1 MPDFSS
7 ISRLGGVNG
16 VQYNANAAAGN
27 YEKENA
33 NFLKL
38 FSGEVLTVFNRE
50 TIFKDLTLKRSISS
64 GKSASFP
71 ITGRFSSRYH
81 RPGDW
86 ITGQGN
92 KGQIGEKIITID
104 DLLIADVSL
113 YNLDEAKLHWDVRS
127 IYSKELGRAL
137 SRAYDQRLVRTL
149 LAASESDG
157 RVDDWDS
164 KTFAV
169 TSAPADVTVA
179 SISGNNITMSGQ
191 MANFATFAAGTVM
204 YGEDS
209 GAYGVITTTATNA
222 SPSVIVINPIG
233 AIGTG
238 SDSTFKVGERV
249 FVLSKLPGGTSYT
262 GIDLNAAANR
272 NARGD
277 LIVENLYKACQA
289 LDEKDAPRDGRTV
302 VLSPGAYYDVINSD
316 RAINTDWNSGGGENG
331 SFKSNKVLSVAGF
344 DVRVSNH
351 LGVNSYTSG
360 QTYAGISNQTATNR
374 GERPNYINGK
384 DGSDGTTA
392 AGYNDYWQDEQ
403 GNTSAAANLFGLCFT
418 KEAVGTVALKDLSM
432 QMTGSEYKAMTQS
445 TMMVAS
451 YAVGHGILRPDCCV
465 SLLHD
470 GNPY

>member
-7 ISRLGGVNG
+7 ISRLGSVNG

-27 YEKENA
+27 YERENS

-50 TIFKDLTLKRSISS
+50 TIFKDLTMRRSISS

-92 KGQIGEKIITID
+92 KGMIGEKIITID

-113 YNLDEAKLHWDVRS
+113 SDLDEAKLHWDVRS

-137 SRAYDQRLVRTL
+137 ARSYDQRLARTL
-149 LAASESDG
+149 LTASESDG

-164 KTFAV
+164 KRFQLNSGTY
-169 TSAPADVTVA
+169 A
-179 SISGNNITMSGQ
+179 SVSTNTITMS
-191 MANFATFAAGTVM
+191 ANFQTAELSYWAVGTTV

-209 GAYGVITTTATNA
+209 GAYAVITTAPSNGAATF
-222 SPSVIVINPIG
+222 VVNPIG

-238 SDSTFKVGERV
+238 SDAAFTVGERL
-249 FVLSKLPGGTSYT
+249 FVLNKLPGGTSYT
-262 GIDLNAAANR
+262 GINLNGAADR

-289 LDEKDAPRDGRTV
+289 LDEKDAPSDGRVV
-302 VLSPGAYYDVINSD
+302 VLSPGAYYDVLNSD
-316 RAINTDWNSGGGENG
+316 RAINTDWNGGSGQNG
-331 SFKSNKVLSVAGF
+331 TFKGNSVARVAGF
-344 DVRVSNH
+344 EVRLSNH
-351 LGVNSYTSG
+351 LGINSYTSG
-360 QTYAGISNQTATNR
+360 QTYAGINNQAATTR
-374 GERPNYINGK
+374 GERPNYINGR
-384 DGSDGTTA
+384 DGSDGQAA

-403 GNTSAAANLFGLCFT
+403 GNTSSIANLFGLAFT
-418 KEAVGTVALKDLSM
+418 KETVGTVALKDLSM

>member
-16 VQYNANAAAGN
+16 VQYNANSASGN

-33 NFLKL
+33 NFLKI

-50 TIFKDLTLKRSISS
+50 TIFKDLTQKRTISS

-104 DLLIADVSL
+104 DLLIADASI
-113 YNLDEAKLHWDVRS
+113 YDLDEAKLHWDVRS

-137 SRAYDQRLVRTL
+137 SRAYDERLVRTL
-149 LAASESDG
+149 LTASESDG
-157 RVDDWDS
+157 RVDDWDN
-164 KTFAV
+164 KTYA
-169 TSAPADVTVA
+169 TASGGDVTIA
-179 SISGNNITMSGQ
+179 SISGNNITMSAQ
-191 MANFATFAAGTVM
+191 MTAASQAKFAAGEVM
-204 YGEDS
+204 YGADS

-222 SPSVIVINPIG
+222 NPSVIVINPIG

-238 SDSTFKVGERV
+238 TKAAFDVGEKL
-249 FVLSKLPGGTSYT
+249 FVLEKLPGGTSYT
-262 GIDLNAAANR
+262 GIDLNGASDR

-289 LDEKDAPRDGRTV
+289 LDEKDAPKDGRIV

-316 RAINTDWNSGGGENG
+316 RAINTDWNGGSGQNG
-331 SFKSNKVLSVAGF
+331 TFAGNRVLSVAGF
-344 DVRVSNH
+344 TVKTSNN
-351 LGVNSYTSG
+351 LGSASYGNTYSG
-360 QTYAGISNQTATNR
+360 IANQSATTR
-374 GERPNYINGK
+374 GERPNYINAQ
-384 DGSDGTTA
+384 DGSDGTA
-392 AGYNDYWQDEQ
+392 ASGTNDYYQDEQ
-403 GNTSAAANLFGLCFT
+403 GNASSVANLFGLCFT
-418 KEAVGTVALKDLSM
+418 KEAVGTVALKDLNM

-451 YAVGHGILRPDCCV
+451 YAVGHGILRPDCAV

-470 GNPY
+470 GNPW

>member
-7 ISRLGGVNG
+7 ISRLGGING
-16 VQYNANAAAGN
+16 VQYNANSASGN

-33 NFLKL
+33 NFMKI

-50 TIFKDLTLKRSISS
+50 TIFKDLTQKRTISS
-64 GKSASFP
+64 GKSAEFP

-92 KGQIGEKIITID
+92 KGMTGSKIITID
-104 DLLIADVSL
+104 DLLIADASI
-113 YNLDEAKLHWDVRS
+113 YDLDEAKLHWDVRS

-137 SRAYDQRLVRTL
+137 SRAYDQRLVRVLQT
-149 LAASESDG
+149 ASESDG

-164 KTFAV
+164 KIFQLNSGTY
-169 TSAPADVTVA
+169 A
-179 SISGNNITMSGQ
+179 SVSTNTITIS
-191 MANFATFAAGTVM
+191 ANFQTAELADWAVGKTV

-209 GAYGVITTTATNA
+209 GAYAVITTAPTNGAATF
-222 SPSVIVINPIG
+222 VVNPIG

-238 SDSTFKVGERV
+238 TNSTFTVGERL
-249 FVLSKLPGGTSYT
+249 FTLNKLPGGTSYT
-262 GIDLNAAANR
+262 AINLNGAANR
-272 NARGD
+272 NARGE

-289 LDEKDAPRDGRTV
+289 LDEKDAPKDGRTV

-316 RAINTDWNSGGGENG
+316 RAINTDWNAGGGANG
-331 SFKSNKVLSVAGF
+331 DFKSNRVLSVAGF
-344 DVRVSNH
+344 DVRTSNH
-351 LGVNSYTSG
+351 LGSASYGQSYSG
-360 QTYAGISNQTATNR
+360 TGAQAATTR
-374 GERPNYINGK
+374 GERPNYINAK
-384 DGSDGTTA
+384 DGSDGSAA
-392 AGYNDYWQDEQ
+392 AGTNDYYQDEQ
-403 GNTSAAANLFGLCFT
+403 GNTSTITNLFGLCFT
-418 KEAVGTVALKDLSM
+418 KEAVGTVALKDLNM

-451 YAVGHGILRPDCCV
+451 YACGHGILRPDCAV

-470 GNPY
+470 GNPW

>member
-1 MPDFSS
+1 MPDFASL
-7 ISRLGGVNG
+7 SRLGGING
-16 VQYNANAAAGN
+16 VQYNAGSASGN
-27 YEKENA
+27 FEKENA
-33 NFLKL
+33 NFLKI

-50 TIFKDLTLKRSISS
+50 TIFKDLTQKRTISS

-104 DLLIADVSL
+104 DLLIADASIYDL
-113 YNLDEAKLHWDVRS
+113 EEAKLHWDVRS
-127 IYSKELGRAL
+127 IYSRELGRAL
-137 SRAYDQRLVRTL
+137 SRSYDQRLVRTL
-149 LAASESDG
+149 LTASESDG
-157 RVDDWDS
+157 RVNDWDS
-164 KTFAV
+164 KRFQLNGGTY
-169 TSAPADVTVA
+169 A
-179 SISGNNITMSGQ
+179 SVSTNTITLS
-191 MANFATFAAGTVM
+191 ANFQTAELSYWAAGTVV

-209 GAYGVITTTATNA
+209 GAYGVITTAPTNGAATF
-222 SPSVIVINPIG
+222 VINPIG

-238 SDSTFKVGERV
+238 SNSTFTVGERL
-249 FVLSKLPGGTSYT
+249 FVLNKLPGGTSYT
-262 GIDLNAAANR
+262 GINLNGAADR

-277 LIVENLYKACQA
+277 LIVENLMKACQA
-289 LDEKDAPRDGRTV
+289 LDEKDAPKDGRIA
-302 VLSPGAYYDVINSD
+302 VLSPGAYYDVISSD
-316 RAINTDWNSGGGENG
+316 RAINTDFNGGDGRNGTFAGNS
-331 SFKSNKVLSVAGF
+331 VAQVAGF
-344 DVRVSNH
+344 QIRTSNH

-360 QTYAGISNQTATNR
+360 QTYAGLSNQSATTR

-392 AGYNDYWQDEQ
+392 AGTNDYYQDEQ
-403 GNTSAAANLFGLCFT
+403 GNGSSVANLFGLCFT
-418 KEAVGTVALKDLSM
+418 KESVGTVALKDISM
-432 QMTGSEYKAMTQS
+432 QMTGAEYKAMTQS

>member
-7 ISRLGGVNG
+7 ISRLGGING
-16 VQYNANAAAGN
+16 VQYNANSAAGN

-33 NFLKL
+33 NFLKI

-50 TIFKDLTLKRSISS
+50 TIFKDLTQKRTISS

-92 KGQIGEKIITID
+92 KGMIGEKIITID
-104 DLLIADVSL
+104 DLLIADASI
-113 YNLDEAKLHWDVRS
+113 YDLDEAKLHWDVRS

-149 LAASESDG
+149 LTASESDG
-157 RVDDWDS
+157 RVDDWDN
-164 KTFAV
+164 KTYAV

-179 SISGNNITMSGQ
+179 STSGNNITMSGQ

-222 SPSVIVINPIG
+222 SRSVSVINPIG

-238 SDSTFKVGERV
+238 TKAAFDVGERV
-249 FVLSKLPGGTSYT
+249 FVLGKLPGGTSYS
-262 GIDLNAAANR
+262 GIDLNGAANR

-289 LDEKDAPRDGRTV
+289 LDEKDAPKDGRIV

-344 DVRVSNH
+344 TVKTSNN
-351 LGVNSYTSG
+351 LGSAAYGNSYSG
-360 QTYAGISNQTATNR
+360 TAAQSATTR
-374 GERPNYINGK
+374 GERPNYINGN
-384 DGSDGTTA
+384 DGSDGTAA
-392 AGYNDYWQDEQ
+392 AGTNDYWQDEQ
-403 GNTSAAANLFGLCFT
+403 GNTSTLTNLFGLCFT
-418 KEAVGTVALKDLSM
+418 KEAVGTVALKDLNM

-451 YAVGHGILRPDCCV
+451 YAVGHGILRPDCAV

-470 GNPY
+470 GNPW

>member
-7 ISRLGGVNG
+7 ISRLGGING
-16 VQYNANAAAGN
+16 VQYNAGSAAGN

-33 NFLKL
+33 NFLKI

-50 TIFKDLTLKRSISS
+50 TIFKDLTQKRTISS

-92 KGQIGEKIITID
+92 KGMIGEKIITID
-104 DLLIADVSL
+104 DLLIADASI
-113 YNLDEAKLHWDVRS
+113 YDLDEAKLHWDVRS

-149 LAASESDG
+149 LTATESDG
-157 RVDDWDS
+157 RVDDWDN
-164 KTFAV
+164 KTYAV

-191 MANFATFAAGTVM
+191 MANYATFAAGVNV

-233 AIGTG
+233 AVGTG
-238 SDSTFKVGERV
+238 SNAAFKVGERL

-262 GIDLNAAANR
+262 GIDLNGAANR

-289 LDEKDAPRDGRTV
+289 LDEKDAPKDGRIV

-316 RAINTDWNSGGGENG
+316 RAINTDWNAGGGENG
-331 SFKSNKVLSVAGF
+331 SFKSNRVLSVAGF
-344 DVRVSNH
+344 TVKTSNN
-351 LGVNSYTSG
+351 LGSASYGNSYSG
-360 QTYAGISNQTATNR
+360 TAAQSATTR
-374 GERPNYINGK
+374 GERPNYINGI
-384 DGSDGTTA
+384 DGSDGTAA
-392 AGYNDYWQDEQ
+392 AGTNDYWQDEQ
-403 GNTSAAANLFGLCFT
+403 GNTSTLTNLFGLCFT
-418 KEAVGTVALKDLSM
+418 KEAVGTVALKDLNM

-451 YAVGHGILRPDCCV
+451 YAVGHGILRPDCAV

-470 GNPY
+470 GNPW

>member
-7 ISRLGGVNG
+7 ISRLGGING
-16 VQYNANAAAGN
+16 VQYNANSAAGN

-33 NFLKL
+33 NFLKI

-50 TIFKDLTLKRSISS
+50 TIFKDLTQKRTISS

-92 KGQIGEKIITID
+92 KGMIGEKIITID
-104 DLLIADVSL
+104 DLLIADASI
-113 YNLDEAKLHWDVRS
+113 YDLDEAKLHWDVRS

-149 LAASESDG
+149 LTATESDG
-157 RVDDWDS
+157 RVDDWDN
-164 KTFAV
+164 KTYAV

-238 SDSTFKVGERV
+238 SKAVFDVGERV

-262 GIDLNAAANR
+262 GIDLNGAANR

-289 LDEKDAPRDGRTV
+289 LDEKDAPKDGRIV

-344 DVRVSNH
+344 TVKTSNN
-351 LGVNSYTSG
+351 LGSASYGNSYSG
-360 QTYAGISNQTATNR
+360 TAAQSATTR
-374 GERPNYINGK
+374 GERPNYINGN
-384 DGSDGTTA
+384 DGSDGTAA
-392 AGYNDYWQDEQ
+392 AGTNDYWQDEQ
-403 GNTSAAANLFGLCFT
+403 GNTSTLTNLFGLCFT
-418 KEAVGTVALKDLSM
+418 KEAVGTVALKDLNM

-451 YAVGHGILRPDCCV
+451 YAVGHGILRPDCAV

-470 GNPY
+470 GNPW

>member
-7 ISRLGGVNG
+7 ISRLGGING
-16 VQYNANAAAGN
+16 AQYNAGAAAGN

-33 NFLKL
+33 NFMKI

-50 TIFKDLTLKRSISS
+50 TIFKDLTQKRTISS
-64 GKSASFP
+64 GKSAEFP

-92 KGQIGEKIITID
+92 KGMTGSKIITID
-104 DLLIADVSL
+104 DLLIADASI
-113 YNLDEAKLHWDVRS
+113 YDLDEAKLHWDVRS

-137 SRAYDQRLVRTL
+137 SRAYDQRLVRVLQT
-149 LAASESDG
+149 ASESDG

-164 KTFAV
+164 KIFQLNSGTY
-169 TSAPADVTVA
+169 A
-179 SISGNNITMSGQ
+179 SVSTNTITIS
-191 MANFATFAAGTVM
+191 ANFQTAELADWAVGKTV

-209 GAYGVITTTATNA
+209 GAYAVITTAPTNGAATF
-222 SPSVIVINPIG
+222 VVNPIG

-238 SDSTFKVGERV
+238 TTSTFTVGERL
-249 FVLSKLPGGTSYT
+249 FTLNKLPGGTSYT
-262 GIDLNAAANR
+262 AINLNGAANR
-272 NARGD
+272 NARGE

-289 LDEKDAPRDGRTV
+289 LDEKDAPKDGRTV

-316 RAINTDWNSGGGENG
+316 RAINTDWNAGGGANG
-331 SFKSNKVLSVAGF
+331 DFKSNRVLSVAGF
-344 DVRVSNH
+344 DVRTSNH
-351 LGVNSYTSG
+351 LGSASYGQSYSG
-360 QTYAGISNQTATNR
+360 TGAQAATTR
-374 GERPNYINGK
+374 GERPNYINAK
-384 DGSDGTTA
+384 DGSDGSAA
-392 AGYNDYWQDEQ
+392 AGTNDYYQDEQ
-403 GNTSAAANLFGLCFT
+403 GNTSTITNLFGLCFT
-418 KEAVGTVALKDLSM
+418 KEAVGTVALKDLNM

-451 YAVGHGILRPDCCV
+451 YACGHGILRPDCAV

-470 GNPY
+470 GNPW

>member
-7 ISRLGGVNG
+7 ISRLGGING
-16 VQYNANAAAGN
+16 VQYNANSASGN

-33 NFLKL
+33 NFMKI

-50 TIFKDLTLKRSISS
+50 TIFKDLTQKRTISS
-64 GKSASFP
+64 GKSAEFP

-92 KGQIGEKIITID
+92 KGMTGSKIITID
-104 DLLIADVSL
+104 DLLIADASI
-113 YNLDEAKLHWDVRS
+113 YDLDEAKLHWDVRS

-137 SRAYDQRLVRTL
+137 SRAYDQRLVRVLQT
-149 LAASESDG
+149 ASESDG

-164 KTFAV
+164 KIFQLNSGTY
-169 TSAPADVTVA
+169 A
-179 SISGNNITMSGQ
+179 SVSTNTITIS
-191 MANFATFAAGTVM
+191 ANFQTAELANWAVGKTV

-209 GAYGVITTTATNA
+209 GAYAVITTAPTNGAATF
-222 SPSVIVINPIG
+222 VVNPIG

-238 SDSTFKVGERV
+238 TNSTFTVGERL
-249 FVLSKLPGGTSYT
+249 FTLNKLPGGTSYT
-262 GIDLNAAANR
+262 AINLNGAANR
-272 NARGD
+272 NARGE

-289 LDEKDAPRDGRTV
+289 LDEKDAPKDGRTV

-316 RAINTDWNSGGGENG
+316 RAINTDWNAGGGANG
-331 SFKSNKVLSVAGF
+331 DFKSNRVLSVAGF
-344 DVRVSNH
+344 DVRTSNH
-351 LGVNSYTSG
+351 LGSASYGQSYSG
-360 QTYAGISNQTATNR
+360 TGAQAATTR
-374 GERPNYINGK
+374 GERPNYINAK
-384 DGSDGTTA
+384 DGSDGSAA
-392 AGYNDYWQDEQ
+392 AGTNDYYQDEQ
-403 GNTSAAANLFGLCFT
+403 GNTSTITNLFGLCFT
-418 KEAVGTVALKDLSM
+418 KEAVGTVALKDLNM

-451 YAVGHGILRPDCCV
+451 YACGHGILRPDCAV

-470 GNPY
+470 GNPW

>member
-7 ISRLGGVNG
+7 ISRLGGING
-16 VQYNANAAAGN
+16 VQYNANSAAGN

-33 NFLKL
+33 NFLKI

-50 TIFKDLTLKRSISS
+50 TIFKDLTQKRTISS

-92 KGQIGEKIITID
+92 KGMIGEKIITID
-104 DLLIADVSL
+104 DLLIADASI
-113 YNLDEAKLHWDVRS
+113 YDLDEAKLHWDVRS

-149 LAASESDG
+149 LTASESDG
-157 RVDDWDS
+157 RVDDWDN

-179 SISGNNITMSGQ
+179 SISGNNITTSGQ
-191 MANFATFAAGTVM
+191 MANFATFAAGTTM

-222 SPSVIVINPIG
+222 SPSVIVVNPIG
-233 AIGTG
+233 AVGTG
-238 SDSTFKVGERV
+238 TDAAFKVGERL
-249 FVLSKLPGGTSYT
+249 FVLSKLPGGTSYA
-262 GIDLNAAANR
+262 GIDLNGAANR

-289 LDEKDAPRDGRTV
+289 LDEKDAPKDGRIV

-331 SFKSNKVLSVAGF
+331 SFKSNRVLSVAGF
-344 DVRVSNH
+344 TVKTSNN
-351 LGVNSYTSG
+351 LGSAAYGNTYSG
-360 QTYAGISNQTATNR
+360 TAAQSATTR

-384 DGSDGTTA
+384 DGSDGSAA
-392 AGYNDYWQDEQ
+392 AGTNDYWQDEQ
-403 GNTSAAANLFGLCFT
+403 GNTSTLTNLFGLCFT
-418 KEAVGTVALKDLSM
+418 KEAVGTVALKDLNM

-451 YAVGHGILRPDCCV
+451 YAVGHGILRPDCAV

-470 GNPY
+470 GNPW

>member
-7 ISRLGGVNG
+7 ISRLGGING
-16 VQYNANAAAGN
+16 VQYNANSAAGN

-33 NFLKL
+33 NFLKI

-50 TIFKDLTLKRSISS
+50 TIFKDLTQKRTISS

-92 KGQIGEKIITID
+92 KGMIGEKIITID
-104 DLLIADVSL
+104 DLLIADASI
-113 YNLDEAKLHWDVRS
+113 YDLDEAKLHWDVRS

-149 LAASESDG
+149 LTASESDG
-157 RVDDWDS
+157 RVDDWDN

-191 MANFATFAAGTVM
+191 MANFATFAAGTTM

-222 SPSVIVINPIG
+222 SPSVIVVNPIG
-233 AIGTG
+233 AVGTG
-238 SDSTFKVGERV
+238 TDAAFKVGERV
-249 FVLSKLPGGTSYT
+249 FVLSKLPGGTSYA
-262 GIDLNAAANR
+262 GIDLNGAANR

-289 LDEKDAPRDGRTV
+289 LDEKDAPKDGRIV

-331 SFKSNKVLSVAGF
+331 SFKSNRVLSVAGF
-344 DVRVSNH
+344 TVKTSNN
-351 LGVNSYTSG
+351 LGSAAYGNTYSG
-360 QTYAGISNQTATNR
+360 TAAQSATTR

-384 DGSDGTTA
+384 DGSDGSAA
-392 AGYNDYWQDEQ
+392 AGTNDYRQDEQ
-403 GNTSAAANLFGLCFT
+403 GNTSTLTNLFGLCFT
-418 KEAVGTVALKDLSM
+418 KEAVGTVALKDLNM

-451 YAVGHGILRPDCCV
+451 YAVGHGILRPDCAV

-470 GNPY
+470 GNPW